1 MGLSEEEIK
10 KAVADAAESMG
21 ITHLLG
27 KSPFELS
34 GGQQRRVA
42 LAGVLAMD
50 PDVLI
55 LDEPA
60 AGLDPKGRDKILGL
74 IKQYHEKSGK
84 TILLV
89 SHSMEDIVKYA
100 GKVLVMNKGKLFC
113 YDDTDKVFE
122 RTSELVSI
130 GLDVPQITRLS
141 HKLLESGIDIGND
154 IYTVERAA
162 ERLLTLF

>member
-1 MGLSEEEIK
+1 
-10 KAVADAAESMG
+10 
-21 ITHLLG
+21 
-27 KSPFELS
+27 
-34 GGQQRRVA
+34 
-42 LAGVLAMD
+42 
-50 PDVLI
+50 
-55 LDEPA
+55 
-60 AGLDPKGRDKILGL
+60 
-74 IKQYHEKSGK
+74 
-84 TILLV
+84 
-89 SHSMEDIVKYA
+89 MEDIVKYA